1 MPVSVSPSVREVLA
15 RRIAG
20 EIILSNKPGAT
31 MRKWRE
37 LFAVS
42 QTRLSEKMVLSS
54 PSVISDYES
63 GRRKSPG
70 TRFVRRFVW
79 ALLVIDEERGSRF
92 IRELSRLTSSPTTAI
107 LDLREFPIPVPVA
120 HFCKVIMGEILT
132 CPDEAKREISG
143 YTVVDAT
150 KAIETL
156 SGWEFF
162 PIFGS
167 TTERALIFTNVR
179 EGRSPMLAVRI
190 SPLKPRIVVF
200 HNSPPDELAKKFSEY
215 DRIPLIYSRAPSV
228 EYLIKS
234 LRRLYRIALRR
245 KLGKPIRPPP
255 KITV

>member
-1 MPVSVSPSVREVLA
+1 VSVSPSVREVLA

-79 ALLVIDEERGSRF
+79 ALLVTDEERGSRY

-132 CPDEAKREISG
+132 CPDEVKREVSG

-200 HNSPPDELAKKFSEY
+200 HNSPPDELAKKLSEY
-215 DRIPLIYSRAPSV
+215 DCIPLIYSRAPSV

-255 KITV
+255 KVTV

>member
-1 MPVSVSPSVREVLA
+1 VSVSPSVREVIA

-70 TRFVRRFVW
+70 THFVRRFIW
-79 ALLVIDEERGSRF
+79 ALLVIDEERGTRYM
-92 IRELSRLTSSPTTAI
+92 RELSRVTSSPTTAI
-107 LDLREFPIPVPVA
+107 LDLREFPIPVPVE
-120 HFCKVIMGEILT
+120 HFCKVIAGEILT
-132 CPDEAKREISG
+132 CPGEAKREISG
-143 YTVVDAT
+143 YTVLDAT

-162 PIFGS
+162 SIFGS
-167 TTERALIFTNVR
+167 TTERALIFTNVG

-190 SPLKPRIVVF
+190 SPLKPRIIVF
-200 HNSPPDELAKKFSEY
+200 HNNPPNELACKFSEY
-215 DRIPLIYSRAPSV
+215 DRIPLVYSNISSV
-228 EYLIKS
+228 EFLIKS

-245 KLGKPIRPPP
+245 KLGKNARLPP
-255 KITV
+255 KVAL

>member
-1 MPVSVSPSVREVLA
+1 LSVSPSVREVLA

-37 LFAVS
+37 LFAIS
-42 QTRLSEKMVLSS
+42 QTRLSEKMILSS

-79 ALLVIDEERGSRF
+79 ALLVIDEERGSRY
-92 IRELSRLTSSPTTAI
+92 IRELARLTSSPTTAI
-107 LDLREFPIPVPVA
+107 LDLREFPIPVPVE
-120 HFCKVIMGEILT
+120 HFCKAIAGEILT
-132 CPDEAKREISG
+132 CPDETKREVLG

-167 TTERALIFTNVR
+167 TTERALLFTNVR

-190 SPLKPRIVVF
+190 SPLKPRLVVF
-200 HNSPPDELAKKFSEY
+200 HSSPPDELAIKLSEY
-215 DRIPLIYSRAPSV
+215 DRIPIIYSRAPSV
-228 EYLIKS
+228 EHLIKS

-255 KITV
+255 KITA

>member
-1 MPVSVSPSVREVLA
+1 MVLA

-20 EIILSNKPGAT
+20 EIILSNKPGVT
-31 MRKWRE
+31 MKRWRE

-42 QTRLSEKMVLSS
+42 QMRLAEKMVLSS

-79 ALLVIDEERGSRF
+79 ALLVIDKERGERY
-92 IRELSRLTSSPTTAI
+92 IRELARLTSSPTTPI
-107 LDLREFPIPVPVA
+107 LDLREFPIPVRMEHLRKAVL
-120 HFCKVIMGEILT
+120 GEVLT
-132 CPDEAKREISG
+132 CPDEAQREISG
-143 YTVVDAT
+143 YTVADSLKT
-150 KAIETL
+150 IETL

-162 PIFGS
+162 QIFGS

-179 EGRSPMLAVRI
+179 PDRSPMLAVRI
-190 SPLKPRIVVF
+190 SPLKPQIVVF
-200 HNSPPDELAKKFSEY
+200 HGAEPDELARKLSEY

-234 LRRLYRIALRR
+234 LRRLYRIALRM
-245 KLGKPIRPPP
+245 KLGKPIRVPP
-255 KITV
+255 KVTA